1 MLGKHF
7 SIIRHLS
14 LPSRHTKKSHAV
26 QWDHKLAHLPS
37 SRHCIKLI
45 KRCLRAKIQMERS
58 RLFSCSRR
66 GSEHRNVD
74 ADSQDYIEGFL
85 CTLHT
90 CYTQVFLSRMKPS
103 DHCGLDTMLF
113 CSRLLVTEGSRA
125 WLLSSSPLSFYS
137 LLRESSI
144 CIWRLLG
151 SVQKSVCRYS
161 FSKQMG

>member
-45 KRCLRAKIQMERS
+45 KRWLRAKIQMERS
-58 RLFSCSRR
+58 RLLDSCSWR
-66 GSEHRNVD
+66 GSGRRNAD
-74 ADSQDYIEGFL
+74 ADAQDYIEGFV

-90 CYTQVFLSRMKPS
+90 RYTKHKYFCQDWSPAITVDGIQCY
-103 DHCGLDTMLF
+103 C

-125 WLLSSSPLSFYS
+125 WLLSSSPLILSFYS
-137 LLRESSI
+137 LLRDSGI
-144 CIWRLLG
+144 CIDMHTQNTQGRILLE
-151 SVQKSVCRYS
+151 
-161 FSKQMG
+161 